1 MLVLS
6 RKTGEAV
13 FVGSDIRVKV
23 LEVRG
28 DRVKLGLDGPPE
40 LPIHREEVYRALSS
54 RPPALESAE
63 CA

>member
-6 RKTGEAV
+6 RKKGESV
-13 FVGSDIRVKV
+13 FVGDDIRVKV

-40 LPIHREEVYRALSS
+40 LPIHREEVYRALGS
-54 RPPALESAE
+54 RPSALESAE
-63 CA
+63 CV